1 MHLQCTSIEQEL
13 VLLFPIPFQARHSYL
28 PDSLRMILL
37 KTRVLL
43 YVSIVLDL
51 ALIHAMLGTGLPMAL
66 QWSVTLSPSVTGLG
80 HCCDVTLGWSVNYIF
95 KWLIRDPNTALE
107 YNLHASLDKTK
118 NFLTMSFSS
127 TVIFLFWSCDIG
139 HVLMTST
146 SCWWSH
152 PWKLILT
159 K

>member
-28 PDSLRMILL
+28 PDSLRVILL

-107 YNLHASLDKTK
+107 YNLHASWIKLKISWQCP
-118 NFLTMSFSS
+118 LVAQLSFSFDPV
-127 TVIFLFWSCDIG
+127 TLG
-139 HVLMTST
+139 TS
-146 SCWWSH
+146 WWH
-152 PWKLILT
+152 QPLVGDHILEN
-159 K
+159 